1 MNICQVSL
9 GSPRDIAES
18 LREAGSPKYIGHC
31 SALNDAHW
39 PALPKIHVFPN
50 VQNWWTIAYLEK
62 ESLKI

>member
-31 SALNDAHW
+31 SALNDAH
-39 PALPKIHVFPN
+39 
-50 VQNWWTIAYLEK
+50 
-62 ESLKI
+62 